1 MASITV
7 PSVSTL
13 PVAGA
18 DIIAEPL
25 KGWLTNIRSF
35 IEGNNID
42 KNNVNSTDPTLG
54 IATLADA
61 QTFTALKTLGKIL
74 TNSF

>member
-25 KGWLTNIRSF
+25 NGWITNIRSF

-42 KNNVNSTDPTLG
+42 KNN
-54 IATLADA
+54 
-61 QTFTALKTLGKIL
+61 LKAFEKAK
-74 TNSF
+74 